1 MDARRWCAS
10 PKLAREAM
18 IMTFGPTII
27 KDFKLENKIT
37 DQDFPVMDFEKVLT
51 QFVDDLAVFTPRT
64 LPDTYKGKLTPIE
77 YHLTA
82 LDSVLYALN
91 RFGWLLSLRKSTVLK
106 DQFVY
111 LGATWDMSEETIG
124 INNDR
129 LDSTLFLSW

>member
-1 MDARRWCAS
+1 MGY
-10 PKLAREAM
+10 
-18 IMTFGPTII
+18 TFVEESTWTHAATNY
-27 KDFKLENKIT
+27 KLENNIT

-51 QFVDDLAVFTPRT
+51 QFVDDLAIFSPRT
-64 LPDTYKGKLTPIE
+64 LPDNYKGMLTPIE

-91 RFGWLLSLRKSTVLK
+91 RFGWLLSLRKSTALK

-124 INNDR
+124 INNDQ
-129 LDSTLFLSW
+129 LDSILS